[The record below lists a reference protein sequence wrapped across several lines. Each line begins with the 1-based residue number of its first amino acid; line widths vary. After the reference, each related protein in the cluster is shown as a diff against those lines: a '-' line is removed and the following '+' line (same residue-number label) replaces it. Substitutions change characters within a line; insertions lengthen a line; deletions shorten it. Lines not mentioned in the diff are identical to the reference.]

1 MSRVGYLNSNLGR
14 VLLGLALGIA
24 TGLFLGDLAASL
36 EVFGRAYIALLQMT
50 VLPYV
55 LTTLIGGIGRL
66 DPSGAGRLGLYAIGL
81 IVFLWV
87 LTWLTVLAIPLAY
100 PQWDTGSFYS
110 SSLTA
115 EPAQFD
121 FVAQF
126 IPANVFRALSDTAVP
141 AVVVFA
147 IAVGLAVMATPEKG
161 SLLSG
166 LAVLDAAL
174 GRIASFVV
182 KLAPFGIFAIAADA
196 TGTLRLDELGKLQIY
211 LGTYFAAWALLG
223 FITLPLLIGVS
234 TPLSYWRVLQRALT
248 PMVTA
253 FAANTV
259 LVVLPLIAEES
270 KKLLDES
277 KLSCEGRNCIV
288 DVLAPT
294 AFTLPT
300 AGTPISVAFIL
311 FAAWFAG
318 QPLAADQYP
327 SFTFL
332 GFMSSF
338 GGMYLA
344 LPYMLDF
351 FQVPSDLF
359 QLFVVGTVATSQL
372 WSALAAMHG
381 IAICLLGGCAL
392 AGKLSWTA
400 LVVVAGASLVLSA
413 AFFWLLSFAFS
424 GVLPEANIGEQRLL
438 SMRLVQ
444 EEVAIVR
451 TKRTEP
457 LSAADLARDRLDV
470 IRERGSL
477 RVGHHK
483 DRLPFVYENAR
494 GELVGLDMELV
505 HGLAKDLGVTL
516 EMVKVPW
523 LDTAVRLNDGRLDMA
538 IGGITITPE
547 RALKVAFT
555 RSYVEDTP
563 AFLVP
568 DYRRR
573 NFADMAEIRTSPTL
587 RIAVTPGFFEREVEA
602 FFPNAELVVVETP
615 QRFLRGEMQNV
626 DALLSSAEV
635 GSAWTLVYP
644 EFDVVVPR
652 GLGSKVP
659 NGFAVS
665 RSNTALLIFLDNW
678 LEVNLKLGNVKE
690 LYNHWILGD
699 PPGPPPPRWSIIRD
713 VLGWVD

>member
-1 MSRVGYLNSNLGR
+1 MSRVGFLNTTLGR
-14 VLLGLALGIA
+14 VLLGLALGVA

-36 EVFGRAYIALLQMT
+36 DVFGRAYIALLQMT

-81 IVFLWV
+81 IVFLWA

-100 PQWDTGSFYS
+100 PHWDTGSFYS

-147 IAVGLAVMATPEKG
+147 IAVGLAVMALPEKG

-166 LAVLDAAL
+166 LKVLDAAL

-182 KLAPFGIFAIAADA
+182 TLAPLGIFAIAADA

-211 LGTYFAAWALLG
+211 LGTYVAAWALLG
-223 FITLPLLIGVS
+223 FITLPLLIGVA
-234 TPLSYWRVLQRALT
+234 TPLSYWRVMRRALT

-381 IAICLLGGCAL
+381 IAICLLGACAL
-392 AGKLSWTA
+392 AGRLSWIA
-400 LVVVAGASLVLSA
+400 LFVVASASLVLSA

-424 GVLPEANIGEQRLL
+424 GVLPEENVGEQRLL

-444 EEVAIVR
+444 DTVAMSQP
-451 TKRTEP
+451 KQTEP
-457 LSAADLARDRLDV
+457 LSPADLARDRLAV
-470 IRERGSL
+470 IHERGSL
-477 RVGHHK
+477 RVGYHK
-483 DRLPFVYENAR
+483 DRLPFVYKNGR
-494 GELVGLDMELV
+494 GELVGLDMELL

-523 LDTAVRLNDGRLDMA
+523 LSTAEWLDDGRLDLA
-538 IGGITITPE
+538 VGGITITPE
-547 RALKVAFT
+547 RAQRVAFT

-568 DYRRR
+568 DHRRR
-573 NFADMAEIRTSPTL
+573 SFADLATIRALPKL
-587 RIAVTPGFFEREVEA
+587 RIAVTPGFFEREVA
-602 FFPNAELVVVETP
+602 VFFPNAELVVVETP
-615 QRFLRGEMQNV
+615 QQYLRGEMPDV

-635 GSAWTLVYP
+635 GSAWTLIYP
-644 EFDVVVPR
+644 EFDVVAPR
-652 GLGSKVP
+652 GLGSQVP
-659 NGFAVS
+659 NGFAAS
-665 RSNTALLIFLDNW
+665 RANPAFLIFLDNW
-678 LEVNLKLGNVKE
+678 MEVSLKLGTVE
-690 LYNHWILGD
+690 QLYNHWILGD
-699 PPGPPPPRWSIIRD
+699 PPGPPAPRWSIIRD